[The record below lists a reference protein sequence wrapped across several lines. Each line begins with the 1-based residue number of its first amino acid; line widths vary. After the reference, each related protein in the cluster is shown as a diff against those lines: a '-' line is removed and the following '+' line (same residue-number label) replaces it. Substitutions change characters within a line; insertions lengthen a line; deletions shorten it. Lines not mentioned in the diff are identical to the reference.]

1 MLNKI
6 CSSLCF
12 LIASSL
18 HAEGLT
24 EAKDLNLTAL
34 SSAIAVSDPN
44 QTVKWTPEAGGLKR
58 FELDLPKQ
66 GISDAL
72 RYRDASALFYL
83 SHLSDNG
90 ISSAATPGG
99 IILFADSD
107 TSSLTYRTPIN
118 NDLDFSLGFELK
130 DQIEPQAGLSY
141 KLTSNSS
148 RLGLLKIGFIREDPI
163 FHYSSV
169 WLSEN
174 ERSETFAHFTSSP
187 RQTLSFGR
195 RWFEFYPGIDATLSI
210 QSENSRQSLES
221 FMETGSK
228 IGQLY
233 FGAGLDVASGEF
245 EARVGLRLFIDP
257 AMSKG
262 QTLHF
267 DFYSPQ
273 DTPSL
278 KGLRRS
284 ALSGAWSEA
293 ISFDHL
299 Q

>member
-6 CSSLCF
+6 CSSLCL

-24 EAKDLNLTAL
+24 ETKDLNLITL
-34 SSAIAVSDPN
+34 SSAIAVSNPSH
-44 QTVKWTPEAGGLKR
+44 TVKWTPEAGGLKR

-90 ISSAATPGG
+90 ISSATTPGG
-99 IILFADSD
+99 IIFFADSD

-118 NDLDFSLGFELK
+118 KDLDFSLGFDLK
-130 DQIEPQAGLSY
+130 DQIEPLAGLSY
-141 KLTSNSS
+141 KLTSNNS
-148 RLGLLKIGFIREDPI
+148 RLGLLEIGLIRKDPI
-163 FHYSSV
+163 FQYSSV

-174 ERSETFAHFTSSP
+174 ERSETFAHFTTGP
-187 RQTLSFGR
+187 QQTLSFGR

-221 FMETGSK
+221 FMETDSK

-233 FGAGLDVASGEF
+233 FGAGLDEASGKL

-262 QTLHF
+262 KTSNV

-278 KGLRRS
+278 KRLRRS

-293 ISFDHL
+293 TSFDHL

>member
-6 CSSLCF
+6 CSSLCV

-18 HAEGLT
+18 HAEGVT
-24 EAKDLNLTAL
+24 ETKDLNLTRL
-34 SSAIAVSDPN
+34 SSAIAVSDPSY
-44 QTVKWTPEAGGLKR
+44 TVKWTPEAGGLKR

-66 GISDAL
+66 GILDAL

-83 SHLSDNG
+83 SNLSDNG
-90 ISSAATPGG
+90 IASAATPAGL
-99 IILFADSD
+99 ITIVDNE

-148 RLGLLKIGFIREDPI
+148 RFGLLKIGLTGKDPI
-163 FHYSSV
+163 FQYSSV

-174 ERSETFAHFTSSP
+174 ERSETFAHFTSGP
-187 RQTLSFGR
+187 QQTLSFGR
-195 RWFEFYPGIDATLSI
+195 RWFELYSGIDAMLGIKS
-210 QSENSRQSLES
+210 QNSRQSFES
-221 FMETGSK
+221 FMETRSK

-233 FGAGLDVASGEF
+233 FGAGLDQASGKL
-245 EARVGLRLFIDP
+245 EARVGLRLFVDP
-257 AMSKG
+257 AMIKG
-262 QTLHF
+262 QNSNF

-293 ISFDHL
+293 TSFDHL

>member
-18 HAEGLT
+18 HADGVT
-24 EAKDLNLTAL
+24 ETKELNITTL
-34 SSAIAVSDPN
+34 SSAIAVLDPSH
-44 QTVKWTPEAGGLKR
+44 TVKWTPEAGGLKR

-210 QSENSRQSLES
+210 QSENSRQSFES
-221 FMETGSK
+221 IIETHSN

-233 FGAGLDVASGEF
+233 IGVGVDAGSQELK
-245 EARVGLRLFIDP
+245 ARVGLRLLTNISSGSVANFV
-257 AMSKG
+257 
-262 QTLHF
+262 F

-273 DTPSL
+273 NTPSL
-278 KGLRRS
+278 RHLRRIAVS
-284 ALSGAWSEA
+284 KAWKQN
-293 ISFDHL
+293 ISF
-299 Q
+299 